1 MAKKKP
7 KKGSKNK
14 AAKKSPKKVARVKP
28 AKQPAVEP
36 PIAIDLTL
44 SAEIPDSEHK
54 LSAMLAQKMALVMHK
69 LPIIECTGENEED
82 GYGFTEADHVAEKY
96 SQAFREV
103 GLSFIQ
109 TAVTS
114 RVIAKGTFEALCS
127 YRITDINTGH
137 SITGQAASL
146 GGNELWSL
154 NTAQTKAA
162 KQFLLTTFM
171 ASCPQPKHL
180 KQQNLPPMSVGGL
193 PATYK
198 TQSQKVKEEMGDAL
212 DHFSTPKAEEEVNFS
227 DFTG

>member
-1 MAKKKP
+1 MI
-7 KKGSKNK
+7 SY
-14 AAKKSPKKVARVKP
+14 
-28 AKQPAVEP
+28 
-36 PIAIDLTL
+36 IL
-44 SAEIPDSEHK
+44 
-54 LSAMLAQKMALVMHK
+54 
-69 LPIIECTGENEED
+69 
-82 GYGFTEADHVAEKY
+82 KY

-109 TAVTS
+109 TAVSS
-114 RVIAKGTFEALCS
+114 RVIAKLPFEALCS
-127 YRITDINTGH
+127 YKITDINTGH

-180 KQQNLPPMSVGGL
+180 KPQPEMTGM

-198 TQSQKVKEEMGDAL
+198 TQSQKVKEEMDDAS